1 MDAIERID
9 ILLKLENLSR
19 TKISEMTGMKA
30 SRWANVMKRQAKLYQ
45 EDMETLYE
53 LFPEY
58 KLWLATGDEIPEAG
72 QISPLTKRAHK
83 NYKTAD

>member
-19 TKISEMTGMKA
+19 TKISEMTGVKP

-45 EDMETLYE
+45 EDMETLYK

-58 KLWLATGDEIPEAG
+58 KYWLATGDEMLEAG
-72 QISPLTKRAHK
+72 QISPMTKK
-83 NYKTAD
+83 SQESKG